1 MERWRNQIQR
11 NFGQGNSDSGEKWS
25 GETSLD
31 EQLRRVTQRAHDLS
45 SGIKDIRD
53 ELNILQAVGKYQK
66 DIQEALYM
74 RPARVHES
82 QGLPGSS
89 AKEPLT
95 DPTQRLQ
102 PNVDAAYVVNDI
114 REMDLVADRIQAS
127 VSILQSLNVKSS

>member
-82 QGLPGSS
+82 Q
-89 AKEPLT
+89 
-95 DPTQRLQ
+95 
-102 PNVDAAYVVNDI
+102 
-114 REMDLVADRIQAS
+114 
-127 VSILQSLNVKSS
+127 